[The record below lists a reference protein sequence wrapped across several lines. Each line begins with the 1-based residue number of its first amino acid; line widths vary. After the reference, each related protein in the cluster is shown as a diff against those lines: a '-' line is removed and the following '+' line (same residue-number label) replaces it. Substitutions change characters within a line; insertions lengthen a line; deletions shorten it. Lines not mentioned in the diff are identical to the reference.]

1 MTPDE
6 KLGVLEDDER
16 FSLPKLGE
24 DGLWRVAVSHP
35 DRNATLTAPDYD
47 AVIEKAWKIREELN
61 HKLP

>member
-6 KLGVLEDDER
+6 KIGVLEDDER
-16 FSLPKLGE
+16 FSLPELGE
-24 DGLWRVAVSHP
+24 DGFWRVVVSHP
-35 DRNATLTAPDYD
+35 NRNATLTASDYD